1 MQYFLP
7 QPASPFHGEWQ
18 PESIRPLENLL
29 AEKHDELA
37 ALILEP
43 VVQGA
48 GGMYFYHSE
57 YLRQARALCS
67 RYGVLLIF
75 DEIATGFGRSGKMF
89 ALEHAGVVPDIILL
103 GKGLTG
109 GYLTLSAA
117 VCTEEI
123 SAAISRGQAGAFMHG
138 PTFMAN
144 PLACTVAA
152 ESVAMLRE
160 SPWRQRVAN
169 IEQTLRR
176 KLAAAAQWRCVREV
190 RVLGAIGVLEM
201 AQPVNTASL
210 QPRLVEKGVWV
221 RPFGRLVYLMPPF
234 VISQQELD
242 FLAEQTLA
250 AVAEEYGEAWP
261 QPE

>member
-1 MQYFLP
+1 
-7 QPASPFHGEWQ
+7 
-18 PESIRPLENLL
+18 
-29 AEKHDELA
+29 
-37 ALILEP
+37 
-43 VVQGA
+43 
-48 GGMYFYHSE
+48 
-57 YLRQARALCS
+57 
-67 RYGVLLIF
+67 
-75 DEIATGFGRSGKMF
+75 
-89 ALEHAGVVPDIILL
+89 
-103 GKGLTG
+103 
-109 GYLTLSAA
+109 
-117 VCTEEI
+117 
-123 SAAISRGQAGAFMHG
+123 MHG

-144 PLACTVAA
+144 PLACAVAA

-190 RVLGAIGVLEM
+190 RALGAIGVLEM

-261 QPE
+261 QSE